1 MTTSVRCRTAI
12 LRIRDP
18 PNTQKAQP
26 ADPITGGLCFW
37 LLYPKMHCH
46 CFVYCNAFA
55 LQVNSQ
61 FPQRYL
67 KIMALPMS
75 PSAEPLCDGTKT
87 LCQSSIASVP
97 QEFHKAPV
105 SQQLQLLPDFG
116 ADVVV
121 IGMMVL

>member
-1 MTTSVRCRTAI
+1 MAALPEDALPLPSYIAT
-12 LRIRDP
+12 
-18 PNTQKAQP
+18 
-26 ADPITGGLCFW
+26 
-37 LLYPKMHCH
+37 H
-46 CFVYCNAFA
+46 FV
-55 LQVNSQ
+55 LQANSQ
-61 FPQRYL
+61 FPKRHL
-67 KIMALPMS
+67 NIMALLMS
-75 PSAEPLCDGTKT
+75 PSAEPVCVIGTKT